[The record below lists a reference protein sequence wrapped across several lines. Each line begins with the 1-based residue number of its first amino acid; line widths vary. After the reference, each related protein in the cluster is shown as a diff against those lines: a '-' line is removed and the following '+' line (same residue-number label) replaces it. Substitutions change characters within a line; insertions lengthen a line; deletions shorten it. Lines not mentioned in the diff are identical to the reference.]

1 MVRAAGF
8 SAGLKV
14 AAALLAFAAS
24 LFYARALGPHGYGL
38 FGYVVACTSLIS
50 IPVSLGFPQYLVREG
65 ARAPE
70 SLQALRR
77 YADIRVLCAGSAAAV
92 LLACAAF
99 IPQAAGARW
108 LFVIAA
114 PLPLLGNLGV
124 IRQSLLQA
132 QGLIAHSQWPQLL
145 LAPALAVILMAGLW
159 AWRGAI
165 TPVALMTAT
174 VLAAGV
180 ALSVN
185 AWQLGRNVPRQS
197 VAPPAGIRLRAAL
210 PFMWLGAMYLLVSRT
225 DLIMLGT
232 LRGAH
237 EAGVY
242 FVASRAA
249 ELLVLIGMAATATAA
264 PKIATLCKQGDTG
277 TLQRLL
283 SAMGR
288 RTLFLTIPPA
298 VLMVLL
304 ASPLLSVLYGS
315 SYAEGARALQLLTVA
330 QLLAVMGGPAG
341 TLLNMSGHEGEHLRG
356 IAAGAIVNVALNA
369 LLIPHYGIEGAA
381 MSTCIGILLSRAIIL
396 IAVRQH
402 LKIRSSALGI

>member
-1 MVRAAGF
+1 MVRTAGF

-38 FGYVVACTSLIS
+38 FGYVVAWTSLIS

-65 ARAPE
+65 ARAPD
-70 SLQALRR
+70 SLPALRR
-77 YADIRVLCAGSAAAV
+77 YADIRVLGAGSAAAA

-114 PLPLLGNLGV
+114 PLPLLGSLSV

-132 QGLIAHSQWPQLL
+132 RGLIAHSQWPQLL
-145 LAPALAVILMAGLW
+145 LAPALAVVLMAGLW

-165 TPVALMTAT
+165 TPAALMTAT

-185 AWQLGRNVPRQS
+185 AWQLGHNLPRQS
-197 VAPPAGIRLRAAL
+197 AALPAGIRLRAAL

-242 FVASRAA
+242 VVASRAA
-249 ELLVLIGMAATATAA
+249 ELLVVIAMAATATAA
-264 PKIATLCKQGDTG
+264 PKIAMLYKQGDTG

-288 RTLFLTIPPA
+288 RTLLLTVPPA
-298 VLMVLL
+298 ILMVFL

-315 SYAEGARALQLLTVA
+315 SYAEGARALQLLTAA

-341 TLLNMSGHEGEHLRG
+341 TLLNMSGHEREHLRG
-356 IAAGAIVNVALNA
+356 IAAGAIANVALNA